1 MSLDDTDVTQALYQN
16 EGIVETKLYKNET
29 KCFKNQRFRTA
40 EYGEIRQSYNR
51 PLKCSQEAA
60 LPLMKR

>member
-1 MSLDDTDVTQALYQN
+1 MSLDDADVTQALYQN

-51 PLKCSQEAA
+51 PLKC
-60 LPLMKR
+60 